1 MCLGIPLQV
10 RTTPVP
16 GTALCTARG
25 ETTALRRV
33 STALLD
39 AEPQPDEWL
48 LVHVDIA
55 IRALDAEEAR
65 LIDDALAA
73 VTAAADGQPFEHLLA
88 DLIDREPQLPEHLQ
102 TPNPEDMA
110 NHG

>member
-16 GTALCTARG
+16 GTALCTTRS
-25 ETTALRRV
+25 EPTALRRV
-33 STALLD
+33 NTALLD
-39 AEPQPDEWL
+39 TEPQPGDWL
-48 LVHVDIA
+48 LAHVDIA
-55 IRALDAEEAR
+55 IRALDPEEAR

-102 TPNPEDMA
+102 SLKPEDVA